1 MAIKFTKAPFTSVT
15 GLLPGQLISFGY
27 GDSSAIRTAIVITSE
42 WKGNCDCYSFE
53 GLMDIPSSLLEW
65 IATNKPLN
73 AGDLYANFRNDHT
86 FKSFKLDKMRGIIA
100 SEFNTYEVE
109 EGEERDVSE
118 RDGFVLDFA
127 TGTISGHEKSFY
139 ELGVY
144 DVGSARNENA
154 EEQLQS
160 EE

>member
-1 MAIKFTKAPFTSVT
+1 MAIKFTRAPFASVT
-15 GLLPGQLISFGY
+15 QLLPGQLISFGY
-27 GDSSAIRTAIVITSE
+27 GESSAIRTAIVITSA
-42 WKGNCDCYSFE
+42 WKGNCDCYEFG
-53 GLMDIPSSLLEW
+53 GLTDIPPELLEW

-73 AGDLYANFRNDHT
+73 AGDLYANFRDDHP
-86 FKSFKLDKMRGIIA
+86 FKSFKLDKMRGVIV

-127 TGTISGHEKSFY
+127 TGTVSGHEKSFY

>member
-1 MAIKFTKAPFTSVT
+1 
-15 GLLPGQLISFGY
+15 
-27 GDSSAIRTAIVITSE
+27 
-42 WKGNCDCYSFE
+42 
-53 GLMDIPSSLLEW
+53 
-65 IATNKPLN
+65 
-73 AGDLYANFRNDHT
+73 
-86 FKSFKLDKMRGIIA
+86 MRGIIA